1 MATITAYLYEHTL
14 NVLCAGNKSECARK
28 LGIRRTDLNRLDH
41 RLKEGSNSVRLIEA
55 ILVLFWQEHHSL
67 DQALLGYLG
76 DGAQMNEKR
85 SAPEVSSTAL
95 RMVRNEMTQ
104 EWQSAGSRM
113 RFFKAAEAFMVQLEL
128 CFCSE
133 DCRAIRDCQTECP
146 CKLLADFLRSLP
158 AELDRN
164 NSA

>member
-41 RLKEGSNSVRLIEA
+41 RLKEGANSVRLIEA
-55 ILVLFWQEHHSL
+55 ILVLFWQEHYSL
-67 DQALLGYLG
+67 DQALLGYMG
-76 DGAQMNEKR
+76 NGTQAAGERNE
-85 SAPEVSSTAL
+85 PEVASTAL
-95 RMVRNEMTQ
+95 RMLRNEMTR

-113 RFFKAAEAFMVQLEL
+113 RFFKAAEAFMVQMEL

-133 DCRAIRDCQTECP
+133 ACRAIRNCETDCP
-146 CKLLADFLRSLP
+146 CKQIADLLRSLP

-164 NSA
+164 TRA